1 MDNKLLTIIIPAY
14 NMQEYL
20 PRCVDSLITAID
32 KLDIIIVNDG
42 STDNTIKIAN
52 KYQKKYPKSITVVN
66 KENAGHGSAINAG
79 VALAKGKFLRVLD
92 ADDWFDG
99 KDLPEYLENLE
110 NLAKTP
116 ADLVVTEYS
125 RNSLRKSERVSFTE
139 FKPATV
145 LELDE
150 LLKLPAKEQVAFAA
164 IHSIT
169 VRTKKYQKA
178 APLLEKTFY
187 EDQEFVA
194 KALLMSENF
203 VFYPLNIYQ
212 YFIARAG
219 QSISPDKQFAHRE
232 DHARVLQK
240 LTELYTECSDNT
252 KKELTKRRIQETIKT
267 HYWIYYYNSKT
278 NKHREYRAL
287 LKTLKPQIKDIEA
300 EIKPAFRLRL
310 FIGRNKNK
318 IIRRN
323 NG

>member
-20 PRCVDSLITAID
+20 SRSVDSLITAID
-32 KLDIIIVNDG
+32 QLDIIIVNDG
-42 STDNTIKIAN
+42 STDDTIKIAN

-66 KENAGHGSAINAG
+66 KGNAGHGSAINAG
-79 VALAKGKFLRVLD
+79 IALAKGKFLRVLD
-92 ADDWFDG
+92 ADDWFDD
-99 KDLPEYLENLE
+99 KDLPEYLE

-116 ADLVVTEYS
+116 ADLVITEYS
-125 RNSLRKSERVSFTE
+125 RNSLKESERVSFTE

-194 KALLMSENF
+194 KALLVSENF

-240 LTELYTECSDNT
+240 LTELYADCNDDV

-278 NKHREYRAL
+278 NKRREYRAL
-287 LKTLKPQIKDIEA
+287 LKTLKPEMKDIEA

-318 IIRRN
+318 IIRRK

>member
-20 PRCVDSLITAID
+20 SRCVDSLTTAID

-42 STDNTIKIAN
+42 STDDTIKIAN

-66 KENAGHGSAINAG
+66 KGNAGHGSAINAG
-79 VALAKGKFLRVLD
+79 VALAKGNFLRVLD
-92 ADDWFDG
+92 ADDWFDN
-99 KDLPEYLENLE
+99 KDLPEYLENL
-110 NLAKTP
+110 AKTS

-125 RNSLRKSERVSFTE
+125 RNSLKESERVSFTE
-139 FKPATV
+139 FKPATI

-178 APLLEKTFY
+178 TPLLEKTFY

-194 KALLMSENF
+194 KALLVSENF

-240 LTELYTECSDNT
+240 LTELYADCNDDV

-278 NKHREYRAL
+278 NKRREYRAL

-300 EIKPAFRLRL
+300 EIKPTFRLRL

-323 NG
+323 HGQI